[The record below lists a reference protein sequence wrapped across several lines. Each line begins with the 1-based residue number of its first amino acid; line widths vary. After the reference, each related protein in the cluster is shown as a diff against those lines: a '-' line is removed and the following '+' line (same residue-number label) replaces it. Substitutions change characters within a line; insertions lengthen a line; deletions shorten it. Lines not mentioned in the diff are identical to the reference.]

1 MNCRR
6 LIKKDGTIIKDVIV
20 RESKEFK
27 GFIEIEN
34 EQGKINVIPKES
46 IENMVKDTD
55 HEEFV
60 CQVI

>member
-6 LIKKDGTIIKDVIV
+6 LIKKDGTIIKDVIA

-34 EQGKINVIPKES
+34 EQGKVNVIPKFD
-46 IENMVKDTD
+46 IENMIKDTD
-55 HEEFV
+55 QEEFV

>member
-6 LIKKDGTIIKDVIV
+6 LIKKDGTIIKDVIA
-20 RESKEFK
+20 RESKKFK

-34 EQGKINVIPKES
+34 EQGKVNVIPKFD
-46 IENMVKDTD
+46 IENMIKDTD
-55 HEEFV
+55 QEEFV